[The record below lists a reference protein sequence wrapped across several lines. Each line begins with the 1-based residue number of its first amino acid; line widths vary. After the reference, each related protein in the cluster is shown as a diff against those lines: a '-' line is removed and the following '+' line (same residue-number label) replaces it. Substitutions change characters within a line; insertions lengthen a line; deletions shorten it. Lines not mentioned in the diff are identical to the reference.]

1 MQVSGKGKGRG
12 KGKNNMKRKASV
24 AELGEVFTPP
34 PIEKEAPASD
44 PLQKKCRG
52 RRTGKGNK
60 QAKTLKNGKGSGSG
74 KEAAAKEFADDEKQD
89 DDSVQEPDKAAEEF
103 ADDEKHDDSVRD
115 KAAEEFADDEKHD
128 DSVRD
133 TAAEEFADDEK
144 QDDSVRDKAA
154 PAKGVGKQ
162 DRRSSK
168 TLTPEQMEAKRVAME
183 KSQAVADR
191 NLVTIRSMA
200 NQHPEL
206 QPQLGF
212 TAKRLNLHS

>member
-52 RRTGKGNK
+52 RRAGKGNK

-115 KAAEEFADDEKHD
+115 K
-128 DSVRD
+128 
-133 TAAEEFADDEK
+133 AAEEFADDEK